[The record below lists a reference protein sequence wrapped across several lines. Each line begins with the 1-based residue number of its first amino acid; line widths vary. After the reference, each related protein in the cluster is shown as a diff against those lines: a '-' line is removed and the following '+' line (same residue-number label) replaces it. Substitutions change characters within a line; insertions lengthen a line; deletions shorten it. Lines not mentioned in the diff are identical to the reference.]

1 VASDKPAEKDVLA
14 ALQNLLA
21 WPEIARSTQLS
32 RFLDYVVRA
41 TLRGEEGSIKAYS
54 IAVDVLG
61 RPAHFDPQSDPIV
74 RVQARRLRGLIAQYY
89 ASAGQG
95 ESVRIDLPTGRY
107 VPEFVVVD
115 PVTVLAPPAP
125 SVVYPE
131 AVVDEAETT
140 TKSVHRAP
148 VVNRQ
153 HLLRS
158 WSVLALATLMF
169 GAVAITF
176 SLRGMENE
184 RAEQVRY
191 LTQPLSVKVME
202 FQRLSQ
208 TDDDVSLTAGL
219 AIDLVSKLNSS
230 GLVVASYGGT
240 SLTQQMDADFVLS
253 GTVRRDGGEA
263 QYSAILT
270 DTATGQVSWSRVIRT
285 VVEGRSS
292 LGLTDEVSL
301 RLATGLSNINGPVLA
316 PVREILA
323 DQEINVVP
331 SLYLC
336 RVIYSGYRADLSP
349 AAAAR
354 SNRCY
359 AQLSPDVRAT
369 GEVQAAQALLIMGG
383 AAGSDTENVDI
394 GLRTAMAEELL
405 RTALTAEPLN
415 AFVWT
420 QFARFSRER
429 GDFENEEMAYGTAQ
443 KLDPSNAEVLAAYS
457 QSLAIAGRRQEAM
470 QLFDIAIESSSN
482 PPGWYYIT
490 PAMVALA
497 QEDWEAVG
505 RYAVLLQNAD
515 NLTAPLFGVLAGY
528 GLNDAEQLNRALPRL
543 LDTRSFRENGIMPQL
558 ARRITDAQLLNIIR
572 QSLSAAGVPN
582 DRLDR
587 PY

>member
-1 VASDKPAEKDVLA
+1 MASDRPAEKDVLA
-14 ALQNLLA
+14 ALQNLLS

-54 IAVDVLG
+54 IAVDVFD
-61 RPAHFDPQSDPIV
+61 RPAHFDPQADPIV
-74 RVQARRLRGLIAQYY
+74 RVQARRLRALIAQYY

-95 ESVRIDLPTGRY
+95 ESVRIELPTGRY

-115 PVTVLAPPAP
+115 PVTVLSP
-125 SVVYPE
+125 SATPRVYPE
-131 AVVDEAETT
+131 VGVDAVQ
-140 TKSVHRAP
+140 SAP
-148 VVNRQ
+148 QSSARSALVSRQ

-169 GAVAITF
+169 AAVAITF
-176 SLRGMENE
+176 AIRGMEEE
-184 RAEQVRY
+184 RTEQARY

-208 TDDDVSLTAGL
+208 TGDDVSLTAGL

-230 GLVVASYGGT
+230 GLVMAKYGGT
-240 SLTQQMDADFVLS
+240 SLTQLVDADFVLS
-253 GTVRRDGGEA
+253 GTVRRDGDEA

-270 DTATGQVSWSRVIRT
+270 DTATGQVSWSKVIT
-285 VVEGRSS
+285 TNVDGRGSQ
-292 LGLTDEVSL
+292 GLTDAVSL
-301 RLATGLSNINGPVLA
+301 RLATALSNINGPVLA
-316 PVREILA
+316 PVRAILA

-349 AAAAR
+349 DAAAR

-383 AAGSDTENVDI
+383 AAGSGYENVDM
-394 GLRTAMAEELL
+394 GVRTAMAEELL
-405 RTALTAEPLN
+405 RVAVSSEPLN

-429 GDFENEEMAYGTAQ
+429 GDFESEEMAYGTAQ
-443 KLDPSNAEVLAAYS
+443 KLDPANSELLAAYS
-457 QSLAIAGRRQEAM
+457 QSLAIAGRRREAM
-470 QLFDIAIESSSN
+470 ELFDIALESSSN

-497 QEDWEAVG
+497 EEDWEAVG

-515 NLTAPLFGVLAGY
+515 NMTAPLFGVLAGY
-528 GLNDAEQLNRALPRL
+528 GLNDSNQLNRSLPRL

-558 ARRITDAQLLNIIR
+558 ARRITDAQLLNVIR
-572 QSLSAAGVPN
+572 KSLSAAGVPN
-582 DRLDR
+582 DRLDG